1 MRFMLP
7 LQNPLKRSGN
17 PPSPPL
23 KAILGKCFPART
35 FPQASR
41 KLMEQLC
48 GDSVLLYNGD
58 SKPEESGRSGI
69 GEGED
74 DVCVSGVRQ
83 CINLLDGTRSRVR
96 HVKQEDERKKD
107 GRPQPTRQNASPK
120 IPTGGDAHKPDGT
133 APGGTDA
140 CGTPGAEPGAG
151 R

>member
-1 MRFMLP
+1 MLP

-23 KAILGKCFPART
+23 KAILEKCFPART

-58 SKPEESGRSGI
+58 SKPEESGGSGI

-74 DVCVSGVRQ
+74 DVC
-83 CINLLDGTRSRVR
+83 LSRVR
-96 HVKQEDERKKD
+96 LCF
-107 GRPQPTRQNASPK
+107 PQV
-120 IPTGGDAHKPDGT
+120 DGT
-133 APGGTDA
+133 LSRVRLVEHDG
-140 CGTPGAEPGAG
+140 
-151 R
+151 